1 MRAKTIFIT
10 LALLA
15 ISLACSMPNQL
26 LSREEQISMIAEKT
40 VEAYFEEQAAAEAVV
55 VAEEVVPAPTAT
67 PQSSCQPCCC
77 CDNDRWDCDHDRDYG
92 CDRSCDY
99 NCDYDCDRGCDH
111 DHDYDCDRDRD
122 WDCDDDRPCYYALLI
137 GELVPDGSDFA
148 PGEAFLK
155 QWSLRNTGSCTW
167 QPDMRLVF
175 VSGDQMSGP
184 DSVRLDDYVE
194 PDDYGA
200 FSVDLVAPAD
210 VGRHTGYWMLQ
221 TAEGIRFAKIY
232 VKIDVE

>member
-1 MRAKTIFIT
+1 MRTKIMIT
-10 LALLA
+10 ALALLA

-26 LSREEQISMIAEKT
+26 LSREEQVSMIAEKT
-40 VEAYFEEQAAAEAVV
+40 VEAYFAEQAAAEAAV
-55 VAEEVVPAPTAT
+55 VAEEVVPAPTAA

-77 CDNDRWDCDHDRDYG
+77 CDDDRWDCDHDRDY
-92 CDRSCDY
+92 D
-99 NCDYDCDRGCDH
+99 CDYDCD
-111 DHDYDCDRDRD
+111 HDYDH
-122 WDCDDDRPCYYALLI
+122 DCDHGHHHEEDRPCYYALLI
-137 GELVPDGSDFA
+137 GELIPDGSDFA

-175 VSGDQMSGP
+175 VSGDQMGGP

-221 TAEGIRFAKIY
+221 TAEGYRFAKIY